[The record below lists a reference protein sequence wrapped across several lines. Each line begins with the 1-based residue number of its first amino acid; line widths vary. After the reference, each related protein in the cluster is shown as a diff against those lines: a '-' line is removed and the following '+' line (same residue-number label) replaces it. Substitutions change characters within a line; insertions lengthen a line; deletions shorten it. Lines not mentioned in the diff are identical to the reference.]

1 MKFSLALASITF
13 AISPSLSP
21 TRRGLVHSLC
31 MHKLSQVYM
40 DSTYTYHA
48 LSMNMNRAV
57 LFYANKESGCSS
69 WQFAVFYGF
78 IICCFCCEGRL
89 CSRQSHALQAMYE
102 GGKCFCCYLRGFLT
116 NRLVTLLTVSCRKVD
131 ALQAMY
137 EGGKCFCK
145 SIGCV
150 VDCKL

>member
-1 MKFSLALASITF
+1 
-13 AISPSLSP
+13 
-21 TRRGLVHSLC
+21 
-31 MHKLSQVYM
+31 M

-116 NRLVTLLTVSCRKVD
+116 NRLVTLLTVSCRKMDALQAMYEGGKCFCCYLRGFLTNRLVTLLTVSCRKMD